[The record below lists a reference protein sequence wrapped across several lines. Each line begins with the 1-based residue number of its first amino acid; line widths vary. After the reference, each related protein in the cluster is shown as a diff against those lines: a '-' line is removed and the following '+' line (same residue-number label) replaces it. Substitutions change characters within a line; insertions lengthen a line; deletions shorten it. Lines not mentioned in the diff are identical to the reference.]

1 MSESRLVLSRCHT
14 VGNHMS
20 LLNFMDKLT
29 DRYQI
34 FESGHI
40 HTVIKFHQYSPISV
54 IKLYDKHKICIYS
67 ETCLKQPLENRQSHV
82 GP

>member
-1 MSESRLVLSRCHT
+1 MSVKLLTEHHLEFLNLKGGCTVLSESRLVLSRCHT

-40 HTVIKFHQYSPISV
+40 HSYKVSSIFSNIGYQVI
-54 IKLYDKHKICIYS
+54 
-67 ETCLKQPLENRQSHV
+67 
-82 GP
+82 